1 MKSKMTSSDLPVS
14 SALVLTRAFA
24 WSVAMLSLTFLI
36 NNYLTFWQGWPG
48 VLSGAAGGSSDVSL
62 NWQGYVQWVS
72 YLATVFFSVAWVL
85 SSKYQSAERDVAYL
99 SSFSAYLVRAAF
111 WGVMLVGLA
120 DVAISLMRVEGW
132 LVTMVG
138 DEVASALVRPQ
149 YRGEIVHLPLV
160 LAGFVL
166 ALVIRGLSF
175 VWLCLLIVIMEL
187 LIVIFRFVFSY
198 EQVFMGDLVRF
209 WYAALFL
216 FASAYT
222 FVADGHVRVDVLYAS
237 LSDKVRAKM
246 NVIGV
251 LLLGLPFCWAILLSG
266 MWSKGSSINSPL
278 LSVEISQSGFGL
290 YVKYLM
296 VGFLIVFAVTMIF
309 QFCAY
314 LIQQVALLTDKQ
326 SDQAVENEESQ
337 EGSEQLSAK
346 TEGVA

>member
-1 MKSKMTSSDLPVS
+1 MKSHMTSSETSVS
-14 SALVLTRAFA
+14 TLLVVMRAFA
-24 WSVAMLSLTFLI
+24 WSVAMLSLTFLV

-48 VLSGAAGGSSDVSL
+48 AFAINANTSDTHTL
-62 NWQGYVQWVS
+62 GWQSYLQWVS
-72 YLATVFFSVAWVL
+72 YFATVFFSVAWVL
-85 SSKYQSAERDVAYL
+85 LNRHQAADRDVAYL
-99 SSFSAYLVRAAF
+99 SCFSAYLVRAAF
-111 WGVMLVGLA
+111 WGVMLVGVA
-120 DVAISLMRVEGW
+120 DVAISLMRVENW
-132 LVTMVG
+132 LVPWVG
-138 DEVASALVRPQ
+138 EELSSALIRPQ
-149 YRGEIVHLPLV
+149 YRGGMVHLPLV
-160 LAGFVL
+160 LAGFLL
-166 ALVIRGLSF
+166 ALVFRGLSF
-175 VWLCLLIVIMEL
+175 VWLCLLIVMMEL

-222 FVADGHVRVDVLYAS
+222 FVSDGHVRVDVLYAT
-237 LSDKVRAKM
+237 LSERMRAKM

-278 LSVEISQSGFGL
+278 LSVEVSQSGFGL

-314 LIQQVALLTDKQ
+314 LIQQVASLTD
-326 SDQAVENEESQ
+326 DQASVDQNI
-337 EGSEQLSAK
+337 GSENIIPKA
-346 TEGVA
+346 EGKS